1 MVRRR
6 AISSYISTNTC
17 SGTKGRRSSCVLTG
31 LGALGG
37 RGGGVEGFGAEGV
50 LGGDIAGV
58 GAGGMLGRDMT
69 GGGGVL
75 GRGTARGG
83 DGRGTGIEM
92 VGCSLVEGRVWQH
105 QGKDCRSEK
114 E

>member
-1 MVRRR
+1 MSESQAGTNASMIRRR

-17 SGTKGRRSSCVLTG
+17 SGTKGKRFSCVLTG
-31 LGALGG
+31 LGALGR

-50 LGGDIAGV
+50 LGRDIAGV
-58 GAGGMLGRDMT
+58 GA
-69 GGGGVL
+69 GGVL

-92 VGCSLVEGRVWQH
+92 VGCSLVEGCVWQH